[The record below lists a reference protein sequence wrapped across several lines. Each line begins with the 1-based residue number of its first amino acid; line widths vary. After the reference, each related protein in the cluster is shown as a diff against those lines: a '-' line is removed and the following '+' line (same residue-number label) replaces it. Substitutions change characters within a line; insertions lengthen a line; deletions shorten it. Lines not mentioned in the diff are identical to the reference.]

1 MQAGHLAYDFR
12 RRLIVDA
19 FAWDIS
25 RRRLRGALDNDALDA
40 LVRRRGRRRVS
51 RASVYKRDSCFLFQ
65 SESEDLGVGPWCQCH
80 HKTYDGAEGRPLLD
94 LVIKGMSVVD
104 RDGTHVGTVDKVE
117 GGHLKILR
125 PDQRPRNQHQYVT
138 PNWIVAV
145 DDRVRLNL
153 TIDEAK
159 RLWATEPYAKRHDL
173 HRPK

>member
-1 MQAGHLAYDFR
+1 MTEH
-12 RRLIVDA
+12 
-19 FAWDIS
+19 
-25 RRRLRGALDNDALDA
+25 
-40 LVRRRGRRRVS
+40 
-51 RASVYKRDSCFLFQ
+51 
-65 SESEDLGVGPWCQCH
+65 P
-80 HKTYDGAEGRPLLD
+80 YDGAEGRPLLD

-104 RDGTHVGTVDKVE
+104 RDGTHIGTVDKVE

-159 RLWATEPYAKRHDL
+159 RLWAAAEKVAEGRRRDREVGPPSPNAK
-173 HRPK
+173 